1 MLSAENFIH
10 IQSEFVPLIAL
21 LGIENSD
28 VKEGEDQ
35 VLLMGRITFA
45 VELILCFYCFWVIPC
60 MYNK

>member
-45 VELILCFYCFWVIPC
+45 VELILCFYCFRVIPC